1 MLMGRVALEPL
12 AQRQP
17 RLTRLFINQLNQRT
31 QDWFKQELIAAKQL
45 AVQQPE
51 TFMEQYK
58 TLRK

>member
-1 MLMGRVALEPL
+1 MALEPL